1 MRKRFPG
8 SFPKRSFLKSSIVK
22 SSLLSCLL
30 VLASGVWLS
39 GCSTVEGAGKDLQ
52 KAGEAI
58 SGAARNASS

>member
-1 MRKRFPG
+1 MRKRFSG
-8 SFPKRSFLKSSIVK
+8 SLLR

-30 VLASGVWLS
+30 VIAGSAWLS

>member
-1 MRKRFPG
+1 MRKRILG
-8 SFPKRSFLKSSIVK
+8 SFLG
-22 SSLLSCLL
+22 CLL
-30 VLASGVWLS
+30 VLAGAAQLS